1 MIGLKQKVGKRRR
14 NRTLIFILFQN
25 SFSSRIFMTFFEQV
39 VEKQDENLQI
49 YSRSVPEQ
57 LSL

>member
-1 MIGLKQKVGKRRR
+1 MTCLKQKVGKRRR
-14 NRTLIFILFQN
+14 NRAIIFILFQN

-39 VEKQDENLQI
+39 VEKQNENLQI